1 MIEPEF
7 WQGVDEFNQQQ
18 FYSCHDTLEAI
29 WIEAE
34 ESDQRFYQGILQIA
48 VACYHLTNLNWRGGV
63 ILLGEG
69 LRRLSDYPVDY
80 HQIDLN
86 DLICQAENLLERLQS
101 NGAENLEN
109 LISQGL
115 NFPTIR
121 KLD

>member
-1 MIEPEF
+1 MMQPEF

-69 LRRLSDYPVDY
+69 LRRLSDYPTDY

-86 DLICQAENLLERLQS
+86 DLISQVESLLQRLQLD
-101 NGAENLEN
+101 GAENLEN

-115 NFPTIR
+115 NFPSIK
-121 KLD
+121 KLN